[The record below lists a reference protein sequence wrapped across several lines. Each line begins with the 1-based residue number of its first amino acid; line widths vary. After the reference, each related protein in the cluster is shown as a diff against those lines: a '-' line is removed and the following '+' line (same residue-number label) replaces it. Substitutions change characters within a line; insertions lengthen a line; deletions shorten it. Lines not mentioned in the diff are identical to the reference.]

1 MGKTAKLRQARKN
14 FKVHRQPIPNY
25 ESLEIKFESTELRDW
40 VIKEW
45 SYLIDFELF
54 VLHHDKQRL
63 ASMMLER
70 LYLELAEGYGKKDA
84 RVEYNL
90 NHHIKAAVGL
100 NVYSWTVWAIASDR
114 ETGFDYATPGKE
126 EFALIV

>member
-1 MGKTAKLRQARKN
+1 MGKAAKLRQARKT
-14 FKVHRQPIPNY
+14 FKANRHPIPNY
-25 ESLEIKFESTELRDW
+25 ESLKTKFESTELRDW

-63 ASMMLER
+63 ASMMLEQ
-70 LYLELAEGYGKKDA
+70 LYLGLTEDYGKEDG

-90 NHHIKAAVGL
+90 NHHIQVSIGV
-100 NVYSWTVWAIASDR
+100 NVYSWTIWAIASDR
-114 ETGFDYATPGKE
+114 ETGFDYATPDGE
-126 EFALIV
+126 EFVLIV

>member
-1 MGKTAKLRQARKN
+1 MGKAAKLRQARKN
-14 FKVHRQPIPNY
+14 FKVNCQPIPNY
-25 ESLEIKFESTELRDW
+25 ESLKTKFESTELRNW

-54 VLHHDKQRL
+54 VLHHQKQRL

-90 NHHIKAAVGL
+90 NHHIKTAVGV
-100 NVYSWTVWAIASDR
+100 NIYSWTVWAFIGDR
-114 ETGFDYATPGKE
+114 KTGFDYATPDKD
-126 EFALIV
+126 EFVLMV

>member
-1 MGKTAKLRQARKN
+1 MGKAAKLRQARKN
-14 FKVHRQPIPNY
+14 FQVNRQPIPNY
-25 ESLEIKFESTELRDW
+25 ESLETKFKSIELRDW

-70 LYLELAEGYGKKDA
+70 LCLELAEGYGKEDT
-84 RVEYNL
+84 RIEYHL
-90 NHHIKAAVGL
+90 NHHIKAAVGV
-100 NVYSWTVWAIASDR
+100 NVYSWTVWAFIGDR
-114 ETGFDYATPGKE
+114 GTGFDYATPNGE
-126 EFALIV
+126 EFVLIV